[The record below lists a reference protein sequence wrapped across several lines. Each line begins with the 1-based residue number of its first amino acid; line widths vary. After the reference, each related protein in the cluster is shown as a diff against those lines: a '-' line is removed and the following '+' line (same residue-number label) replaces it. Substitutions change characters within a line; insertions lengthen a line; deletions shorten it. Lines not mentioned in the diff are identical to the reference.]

1 MLTQEPGHSLFF
13 GYVAAQTGNEKADIT
28 LRAAIGSPASPPGP
42 SLIQISYIAAVFG
55 LSLGTNVFVWYR
67 VSGGMFNP
75 SVSIEL
81 LQIFCGIMTRAKL
94 ESQFT
99 DIFCYFSPF

>member
-1 MLTQEPGHSLFF
+1 MMSFCKETQANKKKTLDNSLFF

-28 LRAAIGSPASPPGP
+28 LRPAVGAAASPSGP

-55 LSLGTNVFVWYR
+55 LSLGTNVFIWYR

-75 SVSIEL
+75 SVSTCLWLLL
-81 LQIFCGIMTRAKL
+81 LQRERNL
-94 ESQFT
+94 
-99 DIFCYFSPF
+99 D